1 MRPKDNVKGR
11 SKVKSTS
18 DDKNIISVEQGPE
31 AGISNRP
38 WMFNFNDKNDI
49 STMKELSKLTPDEL
63 IAEVKFLNGLAYKL
77 GLEEAKEMSRG
88 KVLKVFENKEGKTK

>member
-1 MRPKDNVKGR
+1 MHL
-11 SKVKSTS
+11 
-18 DDKNIISVEQGPE
+18 
-31 AGISNRP
+31 
-38 WMFNFNDKNDI
+38 FNLHMNFFDYLEFFVFL
-49 STMKELSKLTPDEL
+49 ELSKLTPDEL